1 VLFGTTTTEK
11 NNEEE
16 SQKYQKTMKR
26 LRQAG
31 MPVGEIPLGDET
43 ERASKL
49 CQWVESLGV
58 L

>member
-11 NNEEE
+11 NKEEE
-16 SQKYQKTMKR
+16 SQKHQKTMKR

>member
-1 VLFGTTTTEK
+1 
-11 NNEEE
+11 
-16 SQKYQKTMKR
+16 MKR
-26 LRQAG
+26 LREAG
-31 MPVGEIPLGDET
+31 LPVGELSLGNET